1 MAHMRPHVLL
11 GVTATELR
19 SYVSLFCRLFPLLFT
34 SFVPGLFFRSWD
46 HGIFF
51 LACQPVVSVVRECF
65 TKSMGNNLV
74 FGLMVLNTSYSFFC
88 FEET

>member
-51 LACQPVVSVVRECF
+51 FGMPTGGVGGQSVLPRAWV
-65 TKSMGNNLV
+65 TI
-74 FGLMVLNTSYSFFC
+74 
-88 FEET
+88 